1 MIDLAGRKFN
11 RLRVLGFAGRKF
23 GSRYW
28 RCRCQCGVVK
38 AIREHEL
45 LYGPTIGCG
54 NATTG
59 CRRVKGEP
67 LITAKDGFGMWRIPQ
82 QQAKQMLFAAESTGL
97 GVGSFL
103 HHV

>member
-1 MIDLAGRKFN
+1 LLAGSSA
-11 RLRVLGFAGRKF
+11 LGTGDAGA
-23 GSRYW
+23 S
-28 RCRCQCGVVK
+28 V
-38 AIREHEL
+38 ALSREHEL